1 MRVQTYTRYGNFV
14 KKLSTSPSKDIRFLR
29 KILLNDPRST
39 IWKNVWYLNN
49 ITNMNILVVGKAQVR
64 STIPVSPI
72 PALDQWRVGLLN
84 VLLETRTSKNY
95 SNLNLSKKQFDEMLE
110 SLCKS

>member
-1 MRVQTYTRYGNFV
+1 MVG
-14 KKLSTSPSKDIRFLR
+14 LSLE
-29 KILLNDPRST
+29 LN
-39 IWKNVWYLNN
+39 
-49 ITNMNILVVGKAQVR
+49 NMNILVVGKAQVR
-64 STIPVSPI
+64 SAIPVDPI

-84 VLLETRTSKNY
+84 VLLETRTSKTY

>member
-49 ITNMNILVVGKAQVR
+49 MTNMNILVVGKAQVR
-64 STIPVSPI
+64 PM
-72 PALDQWRVGLLN
+72 QWRVGLLN
-84 VLLETRTSKNY
+84 LLLETRMSKNY
-95 SNLNLSKKQFDEMLE
+95 SNLNHSKKQFDEMLE